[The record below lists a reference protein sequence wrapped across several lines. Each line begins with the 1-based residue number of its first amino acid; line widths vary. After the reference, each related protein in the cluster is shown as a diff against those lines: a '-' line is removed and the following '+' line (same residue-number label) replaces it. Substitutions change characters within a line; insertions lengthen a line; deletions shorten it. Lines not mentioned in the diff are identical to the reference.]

1 MKRKIYLL
9 SNKSYKDTISLPML
23 DIEFIQADI
32 NFENYDAILFT
43 SKNALFSINSFSSS
57 WKQKDILCIAQMTA
71 NEVEKLDVDVSFT
84 GSSGHGDDFA
94 YEIIDNLKNKY
105 KNKKLLY
112 LRGDKVVSNLVDI
125 LNKNDIKC
133 DQIIVYK
140 TVCKNYNI
148 KPDISKNSI
157 IIFTSPSTI
166 ECFFKNFSW
175 DSSYKA
181 ISIGKT
187 TAKYFPNY
195 ITPIIADNT
204 SIQSCI
210 NKAKIYLGKLQ

>member
-1 MKRKIYLL
+1 MQREIYLL
-9 SNKSYKDTISLPML
+9 SNKPYKDTISLPML

-32 NFENYDAILFT
+32 NFENYDAIVFT
-43 SKNALFSINSFSSS
+43 SKNALFSINSFSNN

-84 GSSGHGDDFA
+84 GSSGHGNDFA
-94 YEIIDNLKNKY
+94 YEIINNLKNKY
-105 KNKKLLY
+105 RNKKLLY

-133 DQIIVYK
+133 DQKIVYK
-140 TVCKNYNI
+140 TVCKNYDT
-148 KPDISKNSI
+148 KPDIPKNSV

-175 DSSYKA
+175 DDNYKA
-181 ISIGKT
+181 ISIGNT
-187 TAKYFPNY
+187 TAKYFPDY
-195 ITPIIADNT
+195 ITPIVADNT

-210 NKAKIYLGKLQ
+210 DKAKG